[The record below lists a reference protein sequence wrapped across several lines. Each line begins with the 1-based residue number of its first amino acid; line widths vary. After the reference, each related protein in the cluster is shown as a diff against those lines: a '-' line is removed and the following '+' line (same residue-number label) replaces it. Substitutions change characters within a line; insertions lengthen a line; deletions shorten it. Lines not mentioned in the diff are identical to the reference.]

1 MLRQRRRRRERL
13 PARIAAPN
21 LAGSATT
28 PSAAPYL
35 CCCAYRLLPASIFLA
50 IESLPTTGRPP
61 GAVSTHPAASTHVA
75 QHKRVPSCACLALQP
90 PLTCM
95 SLLRVPLPP
104 PLPLPSQAAPLLCG
118 HPAARSHP
126 VKPCTCDQV
135 RPNGTH
141 RFCMRNHTCL
151 TAGANALQLCGAR
164 QAPPAPLQ
172 LVRRTAG
179 GGSSSVG
186 ADIQQPPQIE
196 KYAGASACIPY
207 LDVTRPS
214 QRANRGAVAPD
225 HLHSNLSES
234 RPSAVMRLTRL
245 RALQRAHG
253 CAEPAPRAAFALLRA
268 RRLGAAPQRPLP
280 RPRAEP

>member
-1 MLRQRRRRRERL
+1 MPRQRRRRRERL

-126 VKPCTCDQV
+126 VKLAPATKCARMAVHTPFLYAQPHLPHSRSECAAAV
-135 RPNGTH
+135 RGTPG
-141 RFCMRNHTCL
+141 
-151 TAGANALQLCGAR
+151 TAC
-164 QAPPAPLQ
+164 
-172 LVRRTAG
+172 
-179 GGSSSVG
+179 
-186 ADIQQPPQIE
+186 
-196 KYAGASACIPY
+196 
-207 LDVTRPS
+207 
-214 QRANRGAVAPD
+214 
-225 HLHSNLSES
+225 
-234 RPSAVMRLTRL
+234 
-245 RALQRAHG
+245 
-253 CAEPAPRAAFALLRA
+253 AFAACAPHCGWRQFGVE
-268 RRLGAAPQRPLP
+268 RRGDT
-280 RPRAEP
+280 